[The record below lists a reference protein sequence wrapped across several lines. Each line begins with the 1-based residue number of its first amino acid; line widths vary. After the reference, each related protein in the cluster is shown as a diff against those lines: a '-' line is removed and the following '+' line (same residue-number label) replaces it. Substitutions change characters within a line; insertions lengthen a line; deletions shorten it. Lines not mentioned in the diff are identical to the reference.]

1 MCFLIK
7 TLNNQKKKKKL
18 IVELHKHP
26 MGFKIHDLTLQL
38 GGRKCHLC
46 QSSFLPKLHKIENG
60 TRIVKYTKDLNQV

>member
-7 TLNNQKKKKKL
+7 TLNNKKKKKI

-46 QSSFLPKLHKIENG
+46 QSLIPTKTSQKLRMAHALAN
-60 TRIVKYTKDLNQV
+60 TQRV